1 MTIVTSDIHQLEQED
16 RLPKS
21 ARIQDSNGW
30 FEVKDNPLSRV
41 GVFPYSG
48 RQIGAPD
55 PDKIYMVFRP
65 EEELSDPE
73 CLESFKLLP
82 WIDDHEM
89 LGSESDGLTPAES
102 KGIHGVIGEAVKFA
116 GGILSANIKVFS
128 DSMAKLIESGK
139 RELSCGYRCRYEP
152 ATGVFQGQPF
162 DYIQREIRGNHLA
175 LVDEGRMG
183 KQVAVLD
190 RFAFDSLT
198 FTLDAKEALNMENEE
213 KTPVTLESLA
223 AMVAAMAEQL
233 AKVTAFMEALKPK
246 EEEEHGSL
254 DEDKPAEVDATSATD
269 EDKPAEGADKCGSMD
284 SAKEVAALKKQ
295 LAALETKLA
304 TGMDSGAVMRDIADR
319 NDIAEKLSVL
329 VGTFDHA
336 TMTKADVEAYGVK
349 KLGLQCAKGQEGA
362 TLAGYLAAASKVTG
376 TGFSLAADSAT
387 EKSSQVDGYLTGK
400 GE

>member
-1 MTIVTSDIHQLEQED
+1 MAASSRVVDT
-16 RLPKS
+16 
-21 ARIQDSNGW
+21 NGW

-48 RQIGAPD
+48 AQIGAPE
-55 PDKIYMVFRP
+55 PDKIYQVYRP

-89 LGSESDGLTPAES
+89 LGSEREGLTPAES

-152 ATGVFQGQPF
+152 QTGIFQGQPF
-162 DYIQREIRGNHLA
+162 EYVQREIRGNHLA

-190 RFAFDSLT
+190 HLI
-198 FTLDAKEALNMENEE
+198 FTIDAKEALNMEPITE
-213 KTPVTLESLA
+213 KTTDAEPVTLESLA
-223 AMVAAMAEQL
+223 AMVGAMAEQL
-233 AKVTAFMEALKPK
+233 GKVTAFMEALKPK
-246 EEEEHGSL
+246 EEAEHGSL
-254 DEDKPAEVDATSATD
+254 DEEAPAEVDAASVVDAECATVD
-269 EDKPAEGADKCGSMD
+269 EEGKPAEGMD
-284 SAKEVAALKKQ
+284 SAKVIASMKKQ
-295 LAALETKLA
+295 IARLEAGLKN
-304 TGMDSGAVMRDIADR
+304 GMDSGAVMRDISARDELASR
-319 NDIAEKLSVL
+319 LSVL

-336 TMTKADVEAYGVK
+336 KMTKNDVDAYGVK
-349 KLGLQCAKGQEGA
+349 KLGLTCEKGQEGA
-362 TLAGYLAAASKVTG
+362 TLAGYLAAVNKGSAS
-376 TGFSLAADSAT
+376 GFMLAADAIN
-387 EKSSQVDGYLTGK
+387 KSSQVDDFLK
-400 GE
+400 VK